1 MRLGNLVK
9 TGTNRLP
16 MQLANNY
23 SKINANGGQQ
33 NINSERERNLIIKV
47 CDIILANDIQFPRFR
62 SYSQNVAREM
72 FLYSQKLAKVK
83 RSLAFF

>member
-1 MRLGNLVK
+1 
-9 TGTNRLP
+9 
-16 MQLANNY
+16 MQ
-23 SKINANGGQQ
+23 NGGQQ
-33 NINSERERNLIIKV
+33 NINSKRERNLIVKV
-47 CDIILANDIQFPRFR
+47 CDIILANDIQFSRFR